1 MTAHTPEPYE
11 LERGRF
17 FRYAIVGGIGFAVD
31 GGALTLLVNGLAYGH
46 YISRLVSFPLAVTVT
61 WLINRR
67 WVFAAGTPSGRE
79 YSGYF
84 VVQVIGALINL
95 GIYVVVIELF
105 PGLASLPVIPLAVGS
120 AVALFANFL
129 LVRRWVFNPV

>member
-1 MTAHTPEPYE
+1 MALAPEPRD
-11 LERGRF
+11 LDRRRF

-31 GGALTLLVNGLAYGH
+31 GGVLTLLVNGLDYGH
-46 YISRLVSFPLAVTVT
+46 YVSRLVSFPLAVTVT

-67 WVFAAGTPSGRE
+67 WVFATGAPSGRE

-95 GIYVVVIELF
+95 GIYVLVIELI
-105 PGLASLPVIPLAVGS
+105 PRLASLPIIPLGLGS
-120 AVALFANFL
+120 AVALVANFL
-129 LVRRWVFNPV
+129 LVRRYVFHPA